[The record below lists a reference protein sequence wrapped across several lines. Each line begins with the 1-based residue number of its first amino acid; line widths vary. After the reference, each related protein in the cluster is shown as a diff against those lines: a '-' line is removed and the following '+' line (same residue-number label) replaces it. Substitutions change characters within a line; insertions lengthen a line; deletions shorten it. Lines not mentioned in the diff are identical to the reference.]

1 MKLEKVRTRARSM
14 QISLLHLDFVF
25 IGIVSLLEIECQW
38 APRSESPRPKQDGQR
53 QQMNAL

>member
-25 IGIVSLLEIECQW
+25 IGIVSLLEIEW

>member
-1 MKLEKVRTRARSM
+1 MKLEKVRTRARSI

-25 IGIVSLLEIECQW
+25 IGIVSLLEIEW
-38 APRSESPRPKQDGQR
+38 APRSANSPRPKQDGQR